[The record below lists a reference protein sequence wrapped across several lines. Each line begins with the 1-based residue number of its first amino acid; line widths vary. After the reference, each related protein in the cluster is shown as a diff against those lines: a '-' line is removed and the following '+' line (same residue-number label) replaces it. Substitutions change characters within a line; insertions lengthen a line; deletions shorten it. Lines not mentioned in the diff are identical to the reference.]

1 MAMNG
6 HTGPP
11 GHGGTG
17 EDGTYGPGDG
27 RTRPDGQNGH
37 EEYEEYEG
45 HGRPDGR
52 DGLDAPGGPDV
63 SEGPGGPDGPEGL
76 DEPDGS
82 DGDDLLPCGR
92 SLYAVWEDHETGA
105 DPATDAAG
113 VPGHPPADCPHCSAA
128 LQELRA
134 LDDFVQRARSEEQS
148 APQPDAAG
156 VAARVMDLVRLELR
170 PGRTLP
176 LGEPDEAHWIVEAA
190 AAKTL
195 RAAAETV
202 PGVRAGSCRVAPAAG
217 AKSGPR
223 GPVRVTIEVEAG
235 SARALPALADAV
247 RTAVAGAA
255 DRAIG
260 IRVAMVDVAV
270 VDIFDE
276 DADEDGGGHA
286 WETTTREGR

>member
-11 GHGGTG
+11 GPDGTG
-17 EDGTYGPGDG
+17 DHGTRGDGTGAEAAAAGAATGVDVPL
-27 RTRPDGQNGH
+27 R
-37 EEYEEYEG
+37 EEA
-45 HGRPDGR
+45 
-52 DGLDAPGGPDV
+52 DAPAPYGASPDA
-63 SEGPGGPDGPEGL
+63 E
-76 DEPDGS
+76 
-82 DGDDLLPCGR
+82 DLLPCGR
-92 SLYAVWEDHETGA
+92 SLYAVWEDNETGA
-105 DPATDAAG
+105 DPAADTSAA
-113 VPGHPPADCPHCSAA
+113 PGHRPADCPHCTAA

-134 LDDFVQRARSEEQS
+134 LDDFVQRARAEEET
-148 APQPDAAG
+148 APPPDATA

-176 LGEPDEAHWIVEAA
+176 LGEPEESHWIVEAA

-195 RAAAETV
+195 RSAAETV

-217 AKSGPR
+217 TTAGPR
-223 GPVRVTIEVEAG
+223 DPVRVTIEVEAG
-235 SARALPALADAV
+235 ARRALPALAEAV

-260 IRVAMVDVAV
+260 MRVAEVDVAV

-276 DADEDGGGHA
+276 DEREATAEEDG
-286 WETTTREGR
+286 R